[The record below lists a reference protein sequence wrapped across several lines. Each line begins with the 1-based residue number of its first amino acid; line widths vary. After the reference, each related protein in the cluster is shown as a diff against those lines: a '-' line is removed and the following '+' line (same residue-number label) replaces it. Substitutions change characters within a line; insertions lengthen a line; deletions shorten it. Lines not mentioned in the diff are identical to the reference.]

1 MKPRK
6 GKKRMA
12 IMISMKQWRSIS
24 YPLYCQSRC
33 LLQKKMTKIDVAIIK
48 QKAPRHVN
56 VILDCR
62 TSRMALWNLPN
73 YQPYNGARGPM
84 IGFHRFPQVVS
95 FIAEKVK
102 NLQALIA
109 WEL

>member
-1 MKPRK
+1 MEKHLLSK
-6 GKKRMA
+6 NLTA
-12 IMISMKQWRSIS
+12 
-24 YPLYCQSRC
+24 LYCQSRC
-33 LLQKKMTKIDVAIIK
+33 LLQKKMTKIDVPIIK

-62 TSRMALWNLPN
+62 TSRMALWNLLN

-84 IGFHRFPQVVS
+84 IGFHRFPQFVS
-95 FIAEKVK
+95 FVAEKVK